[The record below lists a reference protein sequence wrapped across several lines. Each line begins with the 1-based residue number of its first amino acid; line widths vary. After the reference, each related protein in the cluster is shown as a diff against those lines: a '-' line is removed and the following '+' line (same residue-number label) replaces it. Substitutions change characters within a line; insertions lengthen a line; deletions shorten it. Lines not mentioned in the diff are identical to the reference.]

1 MSGYWNFYVKLL
13 KKKNILLSGL
23 LLYFCY
29 GMKNSIVSFP
39 KSRAT
44 SSDGSSRRI
53 DNSNTSDQANR

>member
-1 MSGYWNFYVKLL
+1 MDTGIFMWNYW
-13 KKKNILLSGL
+13 KKNILLSGL